1 MNCNVFTALCYGLVV
16 MEIPP
21 CTEDEAEAQKVADT
35 CPGPPPVGRSPDY
48 SSTIFPFT
56 SQSFF
61 AFRKQK
67 SNNIDQE
74 LTSQFRKRR

>member
-1 MNCNVFTALCYGLVV
+1 MNCYVFTALCYGLVV

-21 CTEDEAEAQKVADT
+21 CTEDEAEAQEVADT
-35 CPGPPPVGRSPDY
+35 CPGPPPGGRSPDY

-61 AFRKQK
+61 AFCKQK
-67 SNNIDQE
+67 FNNLDQE
-74 LTSQFRKRR
+74 LTEDQRQ

>member
-21 CTEDEAEAQKVADT
+21 CTEDEAEAQEVADT
-35 CPGPPPVGRSPDY
+35 CPGPPPGGRSPDY
-48 SSTIFPFT
+48 SSTTFPFT

-61 AFRKQK
+61 AFCKQK
-67 SNNIDQE
+67 FNNLDQE
-74 LTSQFRKRR
+74 LPEDQRQ

>member
-1 MNCNVFTALCYGLVV
+1 MNCNVFIALYYGLVV

-35 CPGPPPVGRSPDY
+35 CPGPQPLGRSPDY

-61 AFRKQK
+61 AFHKQK
-67 SNNIDQE
+67 FNNLDQE
-74 LTSQFRKRR
+74 LTEDQRH